1 VSEPTFFEIQ
11 RAFTRYLRDPEHVS
25 PPPHIAPERLAIY
38 THAVIANAEMFIGD
52 NFPRIKSVMPAD
64 TWSALV
70 RDYFR
75 RHESHT
81 PLFVELPG
89 QFLRYLEEAREVP
102 EDPPYLYELAHFD
115 FLENLVST
123 DEARIDESAINRNG
137 DVMREPPVLNPTL
150 RLIRYAFPVHR
161 IDREYQPLDVP
172 DTPTFIVAFRDRA
185 HGYGT
190 IDVNPATARAL
201 ELFLGDPRLCGAE
214 VMRAIAAELQHPDI
228 AVLVAGGREIFAR
241 LAQRDVILGTAA

>member
-89 QFLRYLEEAREVP
+89 QFLRYRVPSARRR
-102 EDPPYLYELAHFD
+102 FGG
-115 FLENLVST
+115 
-123 DEARIDESAINRNG
+123 I
-137 DVMREPPVLNPTL
+137 
-150 RLIRYAFPVHR
+150 RLS
-161 IDREYQPLDVP
+161 
-172 DTPTFIVAFRDRA
+172 
-185 HGYGT
+185 
-190 IDVNPATARAL
+190 
-201 ELFLGDPRLCGAE
+201 
-214 VMRAIAAELQHPDI
+214 HP
-228 AVLVAGGREIFAR
+228 GRVFGWR
-241 LAQRDVILGTAA
+241 